1 MATATLK
8 FNLDDPDDAMAFR
21 RASSSTDMALAL
33 WEIVYNSRKK
43 VIWEVEAQELK
54 NIENGTDEFVDPVE
68 IFMERI
74 FEVLEEHNIN
84 VDKLVQ

>member
-1 MATATLK
+1 
-8 FNLDDPDDAMAFR
+8 
-21 RASSSTDMALAL
+21 
-33 WEIVYNSRKK
+33 

-84 VDKLVQ
+84 VDDLVQ

>member
-1 MATATLK
+1 MATAILK
-8 FNLDDPDDAMAFR
+8 FNLDDPDDAMAFH
-21 RASSSTDMALAL
+21 RASLATDMALAL

-43 VIWEVEAQELK
+43 VAWEVEAQEQKK
-54 NIENGTDEFVDPVE
+54 NENGTNEFVDPVE